1 LARRRKPTRDYDYQ
15 TLHEERSYGIFW
27 YDWIWRLLRP
37 VLILAC
43 SILVVGGL
51 LSAAWGWVEDNYVAP
66 MDASDTT
73 PRLFE
78 IRSGSSLTR
87 VANDLQEANLVRS
100 GTVFK
105 YLADFMGVGQ
115 KIQPG
120 EYTLTR
126 AMSLQ
131 EMVAMLS
138 EGDGRPLTARI
149 TVIPGWTIED
159 IAAKLA
165 ADGVIKDANDFLE
178 RCRTGT
184 AYTDFFFIADV
195 LNTRSVSQRRFVLEG
210 YLSPNTYEVFT
221 NATPDDIIKKLL
233 AQTDAAF
240 PSSYQE
246 RAEDLGM
253 TMDQVLTLASMI
265 EKEAKTAD
273 FARVSAVF
281 HNRLKDNMALGADVT
296 IKYAIGSNRMALT
309 ERETSVASAFNTYQ
323 NRGLPPGPICSPS
336 GDAILAALYPDEQ
349 FIAQKYLYFCS
360 TEPDSGGLAFARTL
374 RDHEANVA
382 RYRPLWIAYDESR
395 GL

>member
-1 LARRRKPTRDYDYQ
+1 LARRRYPPRDYDHQ
-15 TLHEERSYGIFW
+15 TLHEERSYGFFW
-27 YDWIWRLLRP
+27 YDWIWRALRP
-37 VLILAC
+37 LLVLTC
-43 SILVVGGL
+43 SVLLVGGL
-51 LSAAWGWVEDNYVAP
+51 VGMAWNWVQNNYVAP
-66 MDASDTT
+66 MDAGDTT
-73 PRLFE
+73 PQVFVVH
-78 IRSGSSLTR
+78 SGSSLTR
-87 VANDLQEANLVRS
+87 VANELQEANLVRN

-105 YLADFMGVGQ
+105 YLADFMGMGQ
-115 KIQPG
+115 KLQPG

-131 EMVAMLS
+131 EMIAMFS
-138 EGDGRPLTARI
+138 EGDGKPRTAKI

-159 IAAKLA
+159 VAAKFA
-165 ADGVIKDANDFLE
+165 ESGVVKDQAGFLE
-178 RCRTGT
+178 RCKTGA
-184 AYTDFFFIADV
+184 AYADFPFIADV
-195 LNTRSVSQRRFVLEG
+195 LGSASASRRRFVLEG
-210 YLSPNTYEVFT
+210 YLSPNTYEIFT

-240 PSSYQE
+240 PISYQD
-246 RAEDLGM
+246 RAEELGM

-281 HNRLKDNMALGADVT
+281 HNRLKSNMALGADVT
-296 IKYAIGSNRMALT
+296 IKYALGSTRMALT
-309 ERETSVASAFNTYQ
+309 DVELSVSSAFNTYQ
-323 NRGLPPGPICSPS
+323 NKGLPPGPICNPS

-374 RDHEANVA
+374 KEHEANVA
-382 RYRPLWIAYDESR
+382 RYRPLWVAYDESR